1 MYEYKNPIIK
11 VGYVGF
17 EQAWYQV
24 NYRKAFWFD

>member
-1 MYEYKNPIIK
+1 MYEYKIAIIE
-11 VGYVGF
+11 VRYLGF